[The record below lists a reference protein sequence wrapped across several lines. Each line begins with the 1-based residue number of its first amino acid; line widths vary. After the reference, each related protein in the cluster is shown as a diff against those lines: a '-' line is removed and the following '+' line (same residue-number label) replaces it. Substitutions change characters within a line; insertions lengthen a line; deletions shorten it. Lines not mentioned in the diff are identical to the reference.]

1 MNHFNEMSKEWD
13 NPEKITQNAMYAE
26 KIKHHLKFEPTNIL
40 EVGCGTGLLGQQF
53 VNDKNSLLGVDTSEG
68 MLDVF
73 NKKFA
78 GNNRVQSKLIN
89 LEEETLN
96 EQYDLILTSMAFHHL
111 VNPAQMVSKLKKNLR
126 PGGVLA
132 VIDLDKEDGSF
143 HPDSKKMGVHHFG
156 FSEEQNIEWGR
167 EFKEVKREIINVIQK
182 NESEYPVFLALY
194 FN

>member
-13 NPEKITQNAMYAE
+13 SPEKITQNAMYAE
-26 KIKHHLKFEPTNIL
+26 KIKQHLNFTPKTIL

-53 VNDKNSLLGVDTSEG
+53 VNEKNTLLGVDTSEG
-68 MLDVF
+68 MLEVF

-78 GNNRVQSKLIN
+78 DNIRVQSKLIN
-89 LEEETLN
+89 LEEQNLN
-96 EQYDLILTSMAFHHL
+96 EQFDLILTSMAFHHL
-111 VNPAQMVSKLKKNLR
+111 INPAQMVLKLKKNLS

-132 VIDLDKEDGSF
+132 IIDLDKEDGSF

-156 FSEEQNIEWGR
+156 FSEEQNIAWGL
-167 EFKEVKREIINVIQK
+167 EFKNVKREIINVIYK